1 MNYLEEM
8 VSEELERAN
17 VKHLPYFP
25 SMEHAMFVIQEEVK
39 EVSEENQ
46 NIKNTFKKMKRD
58 SRKDDVKDVDFKR
71 LEMFATNI
79 ITEAVQV
86 LAMVRKYQ
94 LSKENINSKIEQID
108 VMIHDE
114 FLGIDP
120 EKIEEVAE
128 KLKNKIEEKFDNLE
142 KENVFTL
149 EGKKYNIVKGTGTR
163 RDCGLCDIKERCQEL
178 GSAQP
183 DGICKN
189 ESIYYKQV

>member
-17 VKHLPYFP
+17 TKHLPHFP

-79 ITEAVQV
+79 ISEAVQV
-86 LAMVRKYQ
+86 IAMVRKYQ
-94 LSKENINSKIEQID
+94 YSKENMKTEIKN
-108 VMIHDE
+108 
-114 FLGIDP
+114 
-120 EKIEEVAE
+120 IEE
-128 KLKNKIEEKFDNLE
+128 
-142 KENVFTL
+142 L
-149 EGKKYNIVKGTGTR
+149 EG
-163 RDCGLCDIKERCQEL
+163 
-178 GSAQP
+178 
-183 DGICKN
+183 
-189 ESIYYKQV
+189 